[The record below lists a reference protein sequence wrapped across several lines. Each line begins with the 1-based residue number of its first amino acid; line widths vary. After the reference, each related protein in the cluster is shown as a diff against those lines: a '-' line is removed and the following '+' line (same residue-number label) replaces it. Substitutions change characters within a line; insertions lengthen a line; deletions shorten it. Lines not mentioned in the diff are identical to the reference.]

1 MVISMSSSPRAT
13 KRTKYRALI
22 LRHGQTDANANG
34 FIQGSSDFSQ
44 LTTLGKNQA
53 IDALQAF
60 TTRTTTPSF
69 YGNAS
74 DDSSNIN
81 VDNRI
86 MSPEVES
93 TVIASL
99 YCSPLRRARQTLQIL
114 RDHHKNEEE
123 QQLQQKQRG
132 RLVPDDSQVKQEL
145 FPSKATTLHNLRE
158 IDFYDWEGRNKKEL
172 SEIFPVEYNA
182 WKNPNPYKLKVFDS
196 TTITTKDSNKQENVP
211 KVRYPLFELWD
222 RADLVWDEIFEH
234 EQRELLLDDVSE
246 QVETNKK
253 SEQCEDASSSRT
265 TLIVAHGSL
274 GQALL
279 GTAMGW
285 DAEYFGKYRF
295 PNCGIVEIEWDVEST
310 DERSYR
316 KEGDRETLNGIVS
329 LMQQGKRPLASRW
342 RWKWPTSSEWKT
354 HSESV

>member
-1 MVISMSSSPRAT
+1 MSSSPRAT

-60 TTRTTTPSF
+60 TTTSSF
-69 YGNAS
+69 DGSVS
-74 DDSSNIN
+74 DDSSNNN

-86 MSPEVES
+86 MSPGVES

-114 RDHHKNEEE
+114 RDHHKKGEKQF
-123 QQLQQKQRG
+123 QQQQKG
-132 RLVPDDSQVKQEL
+132 RLVADDSQVKQEL

-172 SEIFPVEYNA
+172 SEIFPIEYNA

-310 DERSYR
+310 DERSNW
-316 KEGDRETLNGIVS
+316 KEGERETLNGIVS

>member
-1 MVISMSSSPRAT
+1 M
-13 KRTKYRALI
+13 
-22 LRHGQTDANANG
+22 
-34 FIQGSSDFSQ
+34 
-44 LTTLGKNQA
+44 
-53 IDALQAF
+53 
-60 TTRTTTPSF
+60 
-69 YGNAS
+69 
-74 DDSSNIN
+74 
-81 VDNRI
+81 
-86 MSPEVES
+86 
-93 TVIASL
+93 
-99 YCSPLRRARQTLQIL
+99 
-114 RDHHKNEEE
+114 
-123 QQLQQKQRG
+123 
-132 RLVPDDSQVKQEL
+132 
-145 FPSKATTLHNLRE
+145 FPSKSTTLHNLRE

-172 SEIFPVEYNA
+172 SEIFPIEYNA

-196 TTITTKDSNKQENVP
+196 TSITTKDSNKQENVP

-246 QVETNKK
+246 QVETKNQND
-253 SEQCEDASSSRT
+253 QCEYASSSRT

-310 DERSYR
+310 DERSNW
-316 KEGDRETLNGIVS
+316 KEGERETLNGIVS

-342 RWKWPTSSEWKT
+342 RWKWPTSSEGKT